1 LRHIVSKLLEW
12 SILTNVFIALAA
24 MSYCLCGQAV
34 LTGKIGSW
42 SVAGLVFFATWCMYQ
57 WSRWKYYTRYEKHLQ
72 VQDNL
77 FLWLERHPDFTRN
90 SILFAAVGAMFCL
103 LLLRFETILVLAVA
117 GVVSLLYALPRG
129 LRLLPYAKIV
139 FIALTWAIIGVLL
152 PAAELGLQLTSMP
165 VVCFFIFQFVFILFV
180 TLPFD
185 MSDIQADKD
194 AGIRTIPMM
203 IGFDATKWLVMVMG
217 AGLVLGIQFGLRS
230 PGILNDV
237 QSAAAA
243 LVIALLVART
253 GFLPV
258 HPAKWKIMLVY
269 DGAIII
275 YSILLIMLT

>member
-1 LRHIVSKLLEW
+1 MAW
-12 SILTNVFIALAA
+12 
-24 MSYCLCGQAV
+24 
-34 LTGKIGSW
+34 
-42 SVAGLVFFATWCMYQ
+42 LVFFATWCMYQ
-57 WSRWKYYTRYEKHLQ
+57 WSRWKYYTRYDKHLQ

-77 FLWLERHPDFTRN
+77 FFWLEDHPEFTRN
-90 SILFAAVGAMFCL
+90 SILFAAAGSLFCL
-103 LLLRFETILVLAVA
+103 LLLRFESILVLAVA
-117 GVVSLLYALPRG
+117 GVISLLYALPRG

-165 VVCFFIFQFVFILFV
+165 VVSFFLFQFVFTLFV

-194 AGIRTIPMM
+194 AGIRTIPMR
-203 IGFDATKWLVMVMG
+203 IGFDATKWLVMVIG
-217 AGLVLGIQFGLRS
+217 AGLVLGVQVGLRA
-230 PGILNDV
+230 PGIFNDA

-253 GFLPV
+253 GFLPAN
-258 HPAKWKIMLVY
+258 PAKWKIMLVY

-275 YSILLIMLT
+275 YSSLLILLA